1 MVYFDKHTIIEQN
14 QKLMETNLIT
24 NIKIK
29 KLLRVRQRQGAKVV
43 FLILNILLNV

>member
-1 MVYFDKHTIIEQN
+1 
-14 QKLMETNLIT
+14 METNLIT

-43 FLILNILLNV
+43 FLILNYLKFKHLKEYYVI